1 MIRILLSLYF
11 LLMIT
16 LPSWAYEN
24 SASENS
30 SSENSAQENYMKI
43 DDYIV
48 AALGKS
54 DIQPEIIW
62 VTRDIK
68 PEISKILQ
76 RSIFPLRYRFYRQGN
91 RTVWILDEIGKVMPI
106 TTGITIENNT
116 IINLTVLTYRE
127 SHGSEIR
134 FPAYSNQ
141 YNTVYLTEDM
151 NLSQPING
159 ISGATLSTN
168 AMKKVSRLALYLHK
182 KVMEKNVPTPDKK

>member
-106 TTGITIENNT
+106 TTGITIENNA

-182 KVMEKNVPTPDKK
+182 KVMEKNVPAPHKK

>member
-1 MIRILLSLYF
+1 
-11 LLMIT
+11 
-16 LPSWAYEN
+16 
-24 SASENS
+24 
-30 SSENSAQENYMKI
+30 MKT

-48 AALGKS
+48 AALGKP
-54 DIQPEIIW
+54 DIQPEILW

-68 PEISKILQ
+68 PEITKILQ
-76 RSIFPLRYRFYRQGN
+76 RSNFPLRYRFYRQNN

-106 TTGITIENNT
+106 TTGITIENNA
-116 IINLTVLTYRE
+116 IINLTVLAYRE

-168 AMKKVSRLALYLHK
+168 AMKRVSRLALYLHK
-182 KVMEKNVPTPDKK
+182 KVMEKNVPTPNKK